1 MTGITDLNTVF
12 NSPTRV
18 ADSDA
23 DTPTLNNQNPISDA
37 ANHSLLAMDQTVVSS
52 TGDAMLQAMAT
63 SDVRTDKVASLQ
75 ASIAS
80 GAYNI
85 SSSDIATKLLT
96 SMLGRG

>member
-18 ADSDA
+18 ADSEA
-23 DTPTLNNQNPISDA
+23 DTLTPIAPNQST